1 MISYIFIALRCD
13 ALVRVLHGAVLCISK
28 NTKKVRST
36 LVSTIE
42 NSKQPVAHNGHTTEI
57 ADLWRSLVSC
67 SFINAYNLIET

>member
-13 ALVRVLHGAVLCISK
+13 ALVRVLHAAVVISK
-28 NTKKVRST
+28 NTKKVKST